1 MRKAR
6 RCPSNHENKRPANI
20 QKNRTISLS
29 ILDVITTLA
38 VRGISLRGNWNSH
51 QHREDVNFDNLVSG
65 RVDLI
70 LF

>member
-1 MRKAR
+1 M
-6 RCPSNHENKRPANI
+6 

-51 QHREDVNFDNLVSG
+51 QHREDVNFDYLVSG